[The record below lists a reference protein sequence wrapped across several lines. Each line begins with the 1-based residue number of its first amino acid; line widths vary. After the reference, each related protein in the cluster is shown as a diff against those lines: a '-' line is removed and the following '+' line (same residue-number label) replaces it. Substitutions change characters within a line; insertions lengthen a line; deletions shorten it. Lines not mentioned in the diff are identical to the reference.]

1 MENSGFVF
9 RNIRIGKGYS
19 LKEIS
24 EGILSLSLLSKFER
38 GESEITISKF
48 YSLLE
53 RLNLTLDEYSLIS
66 NDYQPLGIEK
76 LLQTIRKAYE
86 NNNVNFLLKLQEEQ
100 LNKWEKYQL
109 NTYKYNAIMIHA
121 LANNLD
127 ESLVVDDDDIHLLI
141 DYLFKIENWGLY
153 EIILFGNS
161 MNILPTETIV
171 TLSKEIL
178 SKTELYNSI
187 KKNKEELIR
196 VILNAIII
204 CIQDDRISIAHYFI
218 IATEKLIGES
228 VYYFEKVKL
237 LFLKGIYKVRTKDI
251 EMGIYMAKKAI
262 AIMVELGD
270 ENIAYNHEEYLND
283 IILQSSLKN

>member
-1 MENSGFVF
+1 
-9 RNIRIGKGYS
+9 
-19 LKEIS
+19 
-24 EGILSLSLLSKFER
+24 

-127 ESLVVDDDDIHLLI
+127 ESLVVDDD
-141 DYLFKIENWGLY
+141 
-153 EIILFGNS
+153 
-161 MNILPTETIV
+161 
-171 TLSKEIL
+171 
-178 SKTELYNSI
+178 
-187 KKNKEELIR
+187 
-196 VILNAIII
+196 
-204 CIQDDRISIAHYFI
+204 
-218 IATEKLIGES
+218 
-228 VYYFEKVKL
+228 
-237 LFLKGIYKVRTKDI
+237 
-251 EMGIYMAKKAI
+251 
-262 AIMVELGD
+262 
-270 ENIAYNHEEYLND
+270 
-283 IILQSSLKN
+283 